1 MAQLV
6 SLPQKPKIVY
16 QNYRVISLQPQVKYQ
31 YSNPEECVQMG
42 KRGRCYILEHLTREV
57 GTRKYIGVIESI
69 VGH

>member
-1 MAQLV
+1 
-6 SLPQKPKIVY
+6 
-16 QNYRVISLQPQVKYQ
+16 
-31 YSNPEECVQMG
+31 MG